1 WCRQNGF
8 DDFGWQ
14 PRFYEH
20 IIRPDGSLD
29 RIRRYIHNNPAK
41 WSADRDN
48 PAGLRM

>member
-1 WCRQNGF
+1 
-8 DDFGWQ
+8 
-14 PRFYEH
+14 EH